1 MNKNDLNYWMMY
13 HEVHHMKR
21 QGCSIRK
28 ICEQLV
34 MNFRT
39 VSKYLSMSED
49 EFFKHLESQGQR
61 YRKLAPYEEFVKERL
76 GVHPETGAA
85 QMHDWLKERHPG
97 FPIVCAKTIF
107 NFVVYIRQKYNIP
120 QEYEPRQYFPVEEL
134 EYGKQAQVDFG
145 ECTLRTV
152 NGSRKKVY
160 FFSMVLSRS
169 RQKYVYYSSQPFTT
183 QIAII
188 AHEKA
193 FEYFH
198 GIPQELVYD
207 QDKLFL
213 HDENWGDLLLTRE
226 FKAYTAPR
234 GISLFFCRKQD
245 APSKGKIENVIRYI
259 KQNFLYNRVFVDTD
273 TLNDQGLEWLS
284 RTANVMVHNRTRKVP
299 LHEWHIEKN
308 YLRSYTPILIDF
320 NPYDSR
326 GVRKTNEISF
336 QGNCYTV
343 PEGTYQGKDT
353 EVMVCI
359 QDDQLWIYSTG
370 NTFIC
375 KHPLCHEKGKLIRNT
390 DHKRDKSS
398 TIVQLLEEVAG
409 LFGSPAE
416 VIGYLKE
423 LHQAK
428 PRYIR
433 DQLIV
438 IRGAV
443 KESGLENVYRAISY
457 CMEKGIYQATS
468 LKTMAENYAREQ
480 RQIPAESTGII
491 KLLPRPESMVKA
503 SIKPL
508 TSNIADYEQLI
519 HLKKQG
525 NE

>member
-1 MNKNDLNYWMMY
+1 
-13 HEVHHMKR
+13 
-21 QGCSIRK
+21 
-28 ICEQLV
+28 
-34 MNFRT
+34 
-39 VSKYLSMSED
+39 MSED

-61 YRKLAPYEEFVKERL
+61 YKKLTPYEEFVKERL

-85 QMHDWLKERHPG
+85 QMHDWLKEHHPG
-97 FPIVCAKTIF
+97 FPVICEKTIY
-107 NFVVYIRQKYNIP
+107 NYVVYIRQKYNIP
-120 QEYEPRQYFPVEEL
+120 QEYEPRQFFPVEEL

-169 RQKYVYYSSQPFTT
+169 RQKYVYFSSQPFTT
-183 QIAII
+183 QLAII

-193 FEYFH
+193 FEYFQ

-213 HDENWGDLLLTRE
+213 HDENRGDLLLTRE
-226 FKAYTAPR
+226 FKAYTSQR
-234 GISLFFCRKQD
+234 GVSLLFCRKSD
-245 APSKGKIENVIRYI
+245 APSKGKIENVIKYI
-259 KQNFLYNRVFVDTD
+259 KQNFLYNRVFVDID

-284 RTANVMVHNRTRKVP
+284 RTANVMVHNRTRQVP

-308 YLRSYTPILIDF
+308 YLRSFTPVLIESS
-320 NPYDSR
+320 PYR
-326 GVRKTNEISF
+326 EYGVRKDNTITCK
-336 QGNCYTV
+336 GNYYTL

-353 EVMVCI
+353 EVLVRI
-359 QDDQLWIYSTG
+359 QDDQLMIYSTG

-398 TIVQLLEEVAG
+398 TIAQMLEEVTG
-409 LFGSPAE
+409 MFGSTAE
-416 VIGYLKE
+416 VKEYLEK

-443 KESGLENVYRAISY
+443 KESGLENANRAIRY
-457 CMEKGIYQATS
+457 CLEKGIYQATS

-480 RQIPAESTGII
+480 RQIPTEPTGII

-508 TSNIADYEQLI
+508 TSNIADYEHIL
-519 HLKKQG
+519 HLKKQK